1 MGKDILWP
9 VGFDRIEIVLESRA
23 RTSEVVRNGCREDVG
38 EDIGVMRW
46 GSRLVGWRE
55 TCRLAPK
62 LTCSSAQ
69 FVDESTSGGTPG
81 QLVGGTGLVQVAN
94 FFGALLPSKASLGK
108 I

>member
-38 EDIGVMRW
+38 EDIGVRRW
-46 GSRLVGWRE
+46 GARVGWRE
-55 TCRLAPK
+55 ISRLAPK